1 MNSFDLRE
9 TLPFSMLQMVNHF
22 GAMKIGDEMEIIGDN
37 AETYQD
43 IKKILP
49 ASDYAVVSEE
59 FETSGSGTF
68 RIVLKKINTT
78 KPSHKGGLSC
88 LKI

>member
-9 TLPFSMLQMVNHF
+9 SLPFSMLQMVNHF

-43 IKKILP
+43 IRKILP

-59 FETSGSGTF
+59 FETSGTF